1 MKIDEHG
8 MCDLDDEDRSYHTRA
23 PMQKRS
29 KIERLT
35 MVSAL
40 LAELWAE
47 IREEA
52 VEQEVSELL
61 GLAVSVQTDVNRIVW
76 KLNQL
81 NGEGCVHDAGH

>member
-8 MCDLDDEDRSYHTRA
+8 MCDLNDEDRSYHTRA
-23 PMQKRS
+23 PMEKRS
-29 KIERLT
+29 QIERLT
-35 MVSAL
+35 LAGSL
-40 LAELWAE
+40 LAALWSE

-52 VEQEVSELL
+52 VGQEVFELL

-81 NGEGCVHDAGH
+81 NGEECVHDAGH